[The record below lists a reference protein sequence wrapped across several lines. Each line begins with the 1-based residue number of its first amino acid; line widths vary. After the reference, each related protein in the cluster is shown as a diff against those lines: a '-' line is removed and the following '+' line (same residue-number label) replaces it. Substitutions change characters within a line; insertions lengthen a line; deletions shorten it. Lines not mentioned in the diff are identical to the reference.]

1 MALGMRGTNIFN
13 LLHAHRADE
22 FITTI
27 FIQLNDHRWVAVCS
41 YVSKL
46 WNALARQDIVWRD
59 LCITL
64 WSDKVVVPSNF
75 RSLHNSERS
84 KEAFIRSLLDSKRT
98 AITVEELASF
108 VFYFRFKRVAG
119 NYWTE
124 KDPFWNHNQPMR
136 ISFSADGSVTGFPWD
151 ALEMKWHF
159 VDDDGKACQHGSSFM
174 RVAVNGRC
182 VPTYT
187 ITRHYRNWGFI
198 MQVLTRLRSL

>member
-1 MALGMRGTNIFN
+1 MALFLRGSNIFN

-27 FIQLNDHRWVAVCS
+27 FIQLDDHRWLVTCS
-41 YVSKL
+41 HVSKL
-46 WNALARQDIVWRD
+46 WNALARQDIVWRG
-59 LCITL
+59 LCIRL

-75 RSLHNSERS
+75 RSLHDSDRS
-84 KEAFIRSLLDSKRT
+84 REAFVGSLLDSKRT
-98 AITVEELASF
+98 AITVEELSSHR
-108 VFYFRFKRVAG
+108 FYFRFKRVAG
-119 NYWTE
+119 SYWTE
-124 KDPFWNHNQPMR
+124 KDPFWTHNQPMR

-159 VDDDGKACQHGSSFM
+159 VDDAGKPCQHRGSFM

-187 ITRHYRNWGFI
+187 ITRHDRNWGFI
-198 MQVLTRLRSL
+198 LQVWTLLRSL